1 MVEVIPAQKLNII
14 DVESKFG
21 LTQTEDEQ
29 FFPEWNE
36 NLPDITDLEKQALD
50 RVKLNYIS
58 LVKRR
63 QISENMVKMTVLG
76 PMLVWTDFYQLP
88 FDILD
93 EQTVELAV
101 ADEDEIVRGR
111 LDIVVLQDHLW
122 LLTIESKNAG
132 LSLLNG
138 IPQALFYMMANPH
151 SSPTVFG
158 MVTNGNNFL
167 FIKLSK
173 QENPRYALSDE
184 FILSNHR
191 ENELYTVMKILK
203 KLSHLVSSNTQ
214 A

>member
-21 LTQTEDEQ
+21 LAQTEDDQ
-29 FFPEWNE
+29 FFPEWKE
-36 NLPDITDLEKQALD
+36 NLPDITELEKQALD
-50 RVKLNYIS
+50 RIKLNYLS
-58 LVKRR
+58 LVKHRE
-63 QISENMVKMTVLG
+63 ISENMVKMTVLG
-76 PMLVWTDFYQLP
+76 PMLAWTDFYQLP

-111 LDIVVLQDHLW
+111 LDIVVLQDHFW

-138 IPQALFYMMANPH
+138 IPQALFYMMANTNP
-151 SSPTVFG
+151 SPTVFG

-184 FILSNHR
+184 FILSNRR

-203 KLSHLVSSNTQ
+203 KIGQLVSSNTQ